1 MFRIWPDER
10 GNQAEMRKAFAVCR
24 AAAVC
29 LAMMVAAVVSHAQA
43 DDGVV
48 TIVVLGD
55 SLVAGYELA
64 QGDAFPPQLEAVLV
78 ERGHKVKVINA
89 GVSGDTATGALSRL
103 DWAVPESA
111 DLVIVEL
118 GANDALRGVPPE
130 KTAEALG
137 QIITKLKSRD
147 IAVLL
152 AGMMAPP
159 NMGPDYGARF
169 NAIYGNLAKTH
180 DVPLYPFFLDGVAA
194 DPNLNLADGMHPN
207 PQGVR
212 EIVRRIR
219 PTVEALVIELA
230 HESGG

>member
-1 MFRIWPDER
+1 
-10 GNQAEMRKAFAVCR
+10 MRKAFAVCR
-24 AAAVC
+24 LAALCFVAVLAAAV
-29 LAMMVAAVVSHAQA
+29 SQA
-43 DDGVV
+43 RSEDGMV

-64 QGDAFPPQLEAVLV
+64 QGDAFPPQLEAVLQ

-89 GVSGDTATGALSRL
+89 GVSGDTASGALSRL
-103 DWAVPESA
+103 DWAVPDGA

-130 KTAEALG
+130 QTSQALG
-137 QIITKLKSRD
+137 EIITRLKSRD
-147 IAVLL
+147 MTVLL

-159 NMGPDYGARF
+159 NMGPDYGAQF
-169 NAIYGNLAKTH
+169 NAIYEKLAKAH

-194 DPNLNLADGMHPN
+194 NPDLNLADGMHPN
-207 PQGVR
+207 PQGVK

-230 HESGG
+230 HETGS